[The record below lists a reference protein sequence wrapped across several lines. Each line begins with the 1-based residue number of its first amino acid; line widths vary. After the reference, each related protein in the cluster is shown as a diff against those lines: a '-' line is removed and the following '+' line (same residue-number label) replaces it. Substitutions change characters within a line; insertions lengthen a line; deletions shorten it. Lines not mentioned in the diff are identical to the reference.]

1 MENKNIIII
10 LVAIIVIL
18 AAAIGFILFNPIAAK
33 EPCKIFITSDEEQ
46 YEGGELSIV
55 LADLNKNPISKQKV
69 NITITNSKDKIV
81 FKDVV
86 KLNSRGQA
94 KVDLDLKKGEYV
106 VNVTYDGNKHYA
118 GNNTTQ
124 KLTIKE
130 EIVEPVAQQSTQ
142 SSTSSN
148 EIFYDEEINL
158 YYDSNGKIVDPDGQ
172 HPQGVGES
180 YSKYRDARDRWERG
194 EPVMV

>member
-1 MENKNIIII
+1 M
-10 LVAIIVIL
+10 L
-18 AAAIGFILFNPIAAK
+18 
-33 EPCKIFITSDEEQ
+33 
-46 YEGGELSIV
+46 
-55 LADLNKNPISKQKV
+55 
-69 NITITNSKDKIV
+69 
-81 FKDVV
+81 
-86 KLNSRGQA
+86 
-94 KVDLDLKKGEYV
+94 
-106 VNVTYDGNKHYA
+106 YA